1 MAAKTTAPVKSHPG
15 SLLFGSQARDEL
27 FSKGLRLSVAAHGLV
42 VIAAIIL
49 SLTSAK
55 EPVKMI
61 QSIRVDLVGLPDLK
75 KSDLSKITPDDISD
89 LNEKLTEA
97 GKNAK
102 DMLKKAKERP
112 PAEPE
117 PVVKDDSMA
126 MKKTKTREKERG
138 SDLKS
143 AIDRI
148 KALADIESQ
157 VKKSKTVA
165 KGNAVSRGNSLSGEA
180 ADDANEFAARIASK
194 LRDNWNLPIWLSK
207 QKLNAKVVIFLDR
220 AGYVSNTVFAQSSGN
235 KQFDDYCLKTVR
247 MAQPF
252 GPPPS
257 EILDGGITLG
267 FPL

>member
-1 MAAKTTAPVKSHPG
+1 MAAKPTSAIKSHPG
-15 SLLFGSQARDEL
+15 SLLFGSRAQDEM
-27 FSKGLRLSVAAHGLV
+27 FGKGLRLSIAVHALI

-49 SLTSAK
+49 NLMSARA
-55 EPVKMI
+55 PVKML

-75 KSDLSKITPDDISD
+75 KSDLSKTTPDDIGD
-89 LNEKLTEA
+89 LNEKLNEA
-97 GKNAK
+97 SKTAK
-102 DMLKKAKERP
+102 DQLKKAKERP
-112 PAEPE
+112 VIEEPAAE
-117 PVVKDDSMA
+117 DDSLA
-126 MKKTKTREKERG
+126 MKKKKPREKERG

-157 VKKSKTVA
+157 VKKTKTVA
-165 KGNAVSRGNSLSGEA
+165 KGNNLSKGNSLSGDTA
-180 ADDANEFAARIASK
+180 NDANEFAARIASK
-194 LRDNWNLPIWLSK
+194 LRDNWNLPVWLSQ
-207 QKLNAKVVIFLDR
+207 QKLNAKIVIFLDR